1 MKLRGLRQ
9 VDFAFAALCR
19 AAAISLLVTIWRKE
33 FAPDCQNDE
42 ETCANAASAHA
53 FAKKCGIKS

>member
-1 MKLRGLRQ
+1 MKLRVLRQ

-19 AAAISLLVTIWRKE
+19 AAAISLPVAIWRKE
-33 FAPDCQNDE
+33 FAPNCQNDE
-42 ETCANAASAHA
+42 ETCANAANGRA